1 MSREDILSEIELSLM
16 IAVGLRLE
24 DCMILVG
31 QILFAQSVISVGRDE
46 RPELRAVYEQ
56 SLGKTVHSGGQGV
69 SEHLTRDY
77 SDNKIEKIA
86 EGGGVAALRD
96 YSRDILMIEE
106 LVVDSEA
113 RFASGEEVGDY
124 LGAVGR
130 GNGVDDLV
138 DIFVAVSVKI
148 CGEDSSAEADVEK
161 IYLVVSGR
169 LLDLLDIFVE
179 VRGGVHG
186 AADEVEGEEVDMI
199 LADDIGQLL
208 HGDHSVC
215 PVSRVL
221 IHVGERTVF
230 LGLEVVY
237 RVALI
242 VALLDGE
249 EIADGLIDCL
259 GEAAV
264 RLGGEH
270 FYKRPRELFEDDG
283 DKVIRIKD
291 KQRSA
296 DAFAVLVEHGLVVLV
311 IEICGRVVDAGNH
324 HDGRMSAVAVMAVR
338 MGSAL
343 FCGVGKRINGLCYRR
358 IGRCGCGGCRGAG
371 KRRESHDEREHKGY
385 GRFHLLHSFSPVLNM
400 YCLIS
405 YNRQTEGVR
414 AW

>member
-1 MSREDILSEIELSLM
+1 
-16 IAVGLRLE
+16 
-24 DCMILVG
+24 
-31 QILFAQSVISVGRDE
+31 
-46 RPELRAVYEQ
+46 
-56 SLGKTVHSGGQGV
+56 
-69 SEHLTRDY
+69 
-77 SDNKIEKIA
+77 
-86 EGGGVAALRD
+86 
-96 YSRDILMIEE
+96 MIEE

-113 RFASGEEVGDY
+113 CFASGEEVGDY

-138 DIFVAVSVKI
+138 DILVAVSVKI
-148 CGEDSSAEADVEK
+148 CGEDSSAEADVEE

-186 AADEVEGEEVDMI
+186 AADEIEGEEIDMI

-242 VALLDGE
+242 VALLNGE

-283 DKVIRIKD
+283 DKIIRIKD

-296 DAFAVLVEHGLVVLV
+296 YAFAVL
-311 IEICGRVVDAGNH
+311 I
-324 HDGRMSAVAVMAVR
+324 
-338 MGSAL
+338 
-343 FCGVGKRINGLCYRR
+343 
-358 IGRCGCGGCRGAG
+358 
-371 KRRESHDEREHKGY
+371 
-385 GRFHLLHSFSPVLNM
+385 
-400 YCLIS
+400 
-405 YNRQTEGVR
+405 
-414 AW
+414 